1 MKSKTKEAIKL
12 ICEELKDI
20 GSTLK
25 GIQVAL
31 GEFHHDVE
39 GKVESRD
46 QEVRRLTERIE
57 ALERRIPKSQK
68 A

>member
-1 MKSKTKEAIKL
+1 MKSKTKESIRL
-12 ICEELKDI
+12 IAEELKDI

-46 QEVRRLTERIE
+46 EEVRRLTERIE
-57 ALERRIPKSQK
+57 TLERRFPKHQK

>member
-1 MKSKTKEAIKL
+1 MKSKTKESIAL
-12 ICEELKDI
+12 IAKELKDI
-20 GSTLK
+20 GSSLS
-25 GIQVAL
+25 GIRVAL

-46 QEVRRLTERIE
+46 EEVRRLTERVE
-57 ALERRIPKSQK
+57 TLERRFPKHQK